1 MPTAPRKK
9 AAGTAPASNS
19 RQAGNT
25 GARRYC
31 VQPVQPMRKF
41 DPSVAPGRASAI
53 MSASK
58 KWVNGTQLT
67 YYCFKRGDAVPA
79 AWQGS
84 TADIAVVNSSFEAW
98 AKLGIGISFR
108 KVDAPEDAIVRIG
121 FDQQDGSWSYVGRDV
136 LGTKSPQERTMN
148 FGWPLTT
155 DYGHDT
161 ALHEIGHTI
170 GLEHEHQNPNAGI
183 TWNRTAV
190 IAYFSGPPNNWD
202 PSQIEWNILR
212 KIPTSQIKGTTWD
225 PDSVMEYQFDAGLI
239 EAPAKY
245 TAGLT
250 PKGGLSYAD
259 KAWVVES
266 YPGVRA
272 PSTSTLKVG
281 LSQLLKLKAG
291 ETRTFD
297 FLPTRTRTYNIG
309 TFGTSDTVMVLFEV
323 TPSGN
328 VQIAGADDSGTDL
341 NAKVTMRLQKGRQYQ
356 IGVRLYYADAALE
369 TSLMAW

>member
-1 MPTAPRKK
+1 M
-9 AAGTAPASNS
+9 
-19 RQAGNT
+19 
-25 GARRYC
+25 RRYC
-31 VQPVQPMRKF
+31 VQPVQPKRKF
-41 DPSVAPGRASAI
+41 DSSVAPGRASAI
-53 MSASK
+53 ILASK

-79 AWQGS
+79 EWQGS

-108 KVDAPEDAIVRIG
+108 EVDAPEDAIVRIG

-136 LGTKSPQERTMN
+136 LGTRSPQERTMN
-148 FGWPLTT
+148 FGWSLTT
-155 DYGHDT
+155 DYGRDT

-170 GLEHEHQNPNAGI
+170 GLEHEHQNPKAGI
-183 TWNRTAV
+183 TWNRSAV
-190 IAYFSGPPNNWD
+190 IEYFSGPPNFWY
-202 PSQIEWNILR
+202 PEQIEWNILR
-212 KIPTSQIKGTTWD
+212 KIPTSQFTGTTWD
-225 PDSVMEYQFDAGLI
+225 PNSIMHYQFDAGLI

-245 TAGLT
+245 RAGLT
-250 PKGGLSYAD
+250 PRGGLSDLD
-259 KAWVVES
+259 KAFIVES
-266 YPGVRA
+266 YPGEA
-272 PSTSTLKVG
+272 PTSTLEVG

-328 VQIAGADDSGTDL
+328 VEIAGDDDSGTDL
-341 NAKVTMRLQKGRQYQ
+341 NAMVSMRLQKGRHYQ